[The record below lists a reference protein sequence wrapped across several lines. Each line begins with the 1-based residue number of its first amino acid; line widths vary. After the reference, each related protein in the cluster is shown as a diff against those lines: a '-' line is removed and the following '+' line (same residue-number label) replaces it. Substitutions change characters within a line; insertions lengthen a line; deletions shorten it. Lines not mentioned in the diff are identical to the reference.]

1 MKLTNF
7 NTLTLDC
14 YGTLIDWETGIYNAL
29 QPLLKEVDRTFS
41 KDGALK
47 LFAETESPVQTENPS
62 LSYSGVLTLVYERL
76 AEQFSVHV
84 SSESI
89 DKFSQSVRDWPA
101 FPDSTRS
108 LLYLKKFYKLIVLS
122 NIDKE
127 GFSMSNKVLAVEFD
141 EIYTAE
147 EIGAYKPS
155 LTNFE
160 YMLSELALQGISKSD
175 ILHTA
180 QSLYHD
186 MVPAIQMGM
195 ATCWIDRR
203 HDQPGSGATPVVDGE
218 VKVDIRFESL
228 AQMVAAHQAELKR
241 INFKQKM

>member
-1 MKLTNF
+1 MKLTDF

-14 YGTLIDWETGIYNAL
+14 YGTLIDWETGIFNAL
-29 QPLLKEVDRTFS
+29 QPLLKEIDRTFS
-41 KDGALK
+41 KDEALK
-47 LFAETESPVQTENPS
+47 LFAETESPVQADNPS
-62 LSYSGVLTLVYERL
+62 LSYSGVLALVYKTL
-76 AEQFSVHV
+76 AQKYSLYA

-89 DKFSQSVRDWPA
+89 DEFAQSVRDWPA

-108 LLYLKKFYKLIVLS
+108 LRYLKKYYKLIILS
-122 NIDKE
+122 NIDKW

-141 EIYTAE
+141 EVYTAE
-147 EIGAYKPS
+147 EIGSYKPS
-155 LTNFE
+155 LNNFE
-160 YMLSELALQGISKSD
+160 YMLSKLSIQNIAKSN

-228 AQMVAAHQAELKR
+228 AQMVAAHQAELKC
-241 INFKQKM
+241 N